1 MLERGSPARGLRT
14 GQSRGSEA
22 RGVERREAYWLAAA
36 RARLRKGTRKKINVK
51 LEAKGDA
58 RVLPECQ
65 QGTMEESTWA
75 DSMDSV
81 CEGKA

>member
-1 MLERGSPARGLRT
+1 MR
-14 GQSRGSEA
+14 
-22 RGVERREAYWLAAA
+22 
-36 RARLRKGTRKKINVK
+36 
-51 LEAKGDA
+51 DA

-81 CEGKA
+81 CEGGAECACSDRTDANVEHGEQRNVHAHLALLRTCLSCGLWSVDFWL

>member
-22 RGVERREAYWLAAA
+22 RGGGEEGGVLVGGGA
-36 RARLRKGTRKKINVK
+36 RATAERHAEKVK
-51 LEAKGDA
+51 VMRETKGDA
-58 RVLPECQ
+58 CVLPECQ

-75 DSMDSV
+75 DSMESV